1 MKNETKQF
9 EELTPEDMK
18 DLKIEFAPGCFDNFE
33 GTQEE
38 LDAFIKE
45 ITEMFR
51 NGEAQKLARPL
62 DLDDLDEEDM
72 EMLARLDEQENLAKG
87 RTLQ

>member
-1 MKNETKQF
+1 MNKENKDF
-9 EELTPEDMK
+9 DELTADEMK
-18 DLKIEFAPGCFDNFE
+18 DLKIEFAPGCFDGFE

-62 DLDDLDEEDM
+62 DLDELSEEDM
-72 EMLARLDEQENLAKG
+72 EMLARIDDQETRAKG